1 MAGYR
6 DTSIKRKL
14 TFVILCTCILGLS
27 LTCIAFEIY
36 ERTSFRKAMV
46 GRLTEDADSL
56 GLATAASLTF
66 DDKKFAEQSLG
77 TIRSERY
84 VMSAVL
90 YDKSGNVFAEYR
102 RSGLEAGFRTPTW
115 KEEGTTFGPASLTL
129 NRGISVDGRKVGS
142 ITIVSDL
149 SELQSKMRQYRT
161 LSILVLLVSILITFV
176 ISSRLVGL
184 ITQPILH
191 LAEVASKVSAQ
202 KNYALRAVS
211 NGRDEVGK
219 LVEAFNQM
227 LTGIQERDAA
237 LQGSRDQLELRVQ
250 LRTQE
255 LRKEVSDRE
264 RAQQLQGIAY
274 DVTRVLAGS
283 NPAEITIPRVLQ
295 LLCEGLEREVG
306 VVWNLNLAAN
316 RLECADVWQRPGP
329 ALEEFINASLRTCFA
344 PGAGLLGRVWAT
356 RQPAGIEDIGKDPD
370 FTRAEAALACGLY
383 SGIAF
388 PILNDNEFIGV
399 IELFAR
405 EVHSPEPELLELGA
419 ALGSQIGQFIAR
431 KKGEKDLLD
440 AKELAEAA
448 SSAKSEF
455 LANMSH
461 EIRTP
466 LNGVMGM
473 TDLALDTNLTR
484 EQREYMD
491 TVKAS
496 SEALL
501 VVINDILDF
510 SKIEAGRIDL
520 ESVEFDVRDCLESA
534 LRTVAVRADE
544 KGLELLCEVGP
555 EVAETV
561 KGDAGR
567 LRQVIINLVGNAIKF
582 TDAGEVAVRVQADR
596 QHGAEGLLHFI
607 VSDTGIGIAQEK
619 REAIF
624 APFTQADSSTT
635 RKYGGTGLG
644 LTISNRLVSMM
655 GGAMWVESEVGKGSQ
670 FNFTAHLAAADGR
683 RIKVGAPAPPE
694 ILRGVKVLVVDDN
707 RTNRRILEGML
718 TNWEMKAITVESGA
732 LALEELSGAR
742 EAGTPYRLV
751 LTDMHMPKMDGFAL
765 IEEIRKRPELSMAT
779 IMMLTSAGHKG
790 DAARCKELGIS
801 AYLLKPIRQSELREA
816 IARVL
821 GAEKPDGAIPLIT
834 RYSLRDA
841 REPGSSLKV
850 LLAEDNLVN
859 QRLAVRLLEKRGHR
873 VVVASN
879 GLEALA
885 ALKKE
890 TFELVFMD
898 VQMPEMDGME
908 ATAAIREEEKRS
920 GEHVPVVALTA
931 HAMKGDREKCLAAG
945 MDGYL
950 TKPIRPQELDEVLEV
965 YVKNRGVR
973 MGALAAVEQTK

>member
-1 MAGYR
+1 MARYR
-6 DTSIKRKL
+6 DASIKRKL
-14 TFVILCTCILGLS
+14 TFVILCTCVLGLS
-27 LTCIAFEIY
+27 LACMAFEIY
-36 ERTSFRKAMV
+36 ERASFRDAMV
-46 GRLTEDADSL
+46 HELTANADSL
-56 GLATAASLTF
+56 GLATAASLSF
-66 DDKKFAEQSLG
+66 DDKHFAEQMLS
-77 TIRSERY
+77 TIRSERN
-84 VMSAVL
+84 VMTAVL
-90 YDKSGNVFAEYR
+90 FDKNGRFFAEYR
-102 RSGLEAGFRTPTW
+102 RNNLGAEFRTPVW
-115 KEEGTTFGPASLTL
+115 RKEGASFDEGLL
-129 NRGISVDGRKVGS
+129 RLHKDIYVDGNKVGS
-142 ITIVSDL
+142 IAIVSDL
-149 SELQSKMRQYRT
+149 SELQSKMRQYRE
-161 LSILVLLVSILITFV
+161 LSILVLLLSILVTFL

-191 LAEVASKVSAQ
+191 LADVAGRVSAQ
-202 KNYALRAVS
+202 ENYALRAVS
-211 NGRDEVGK
+211 NGQDEVGK
-219 LVEAFNQM
+219 LVTAFNQM

-237 LQGSRDQLELRVQ
+237 LQGSRDQLEVRVQ

-255 LRKEVSDRE
+255 LRKEVSERE

-283 NPAEITIPRVLQ
+283 NPVEVTLPKVLQ

-306 VVWNLNLAAN
+306 VIWNLNRAAN
-316 RLECADVWQRPGP
+316 RLECADAWQRPGP
-329 ALEEFINASLRTCFA
+329 AIEEFMNVSFGMFHA
-344 PGAGLLGRVWAT
+344 PGIGLPGRVWAS
-356 RQPAGIEDIGKDPD
+356 RQPAWLEDIGKDLNFP
-370 FTRAEAALACGLY
+370 RAKAALACGLH

-388 PILNDNEFIGV
+388 PILNDNEFTGV

-405 EVHSPEPELLELGA
+405 DVRSPEPELLELGG

-431 KKGEKDLLD
+431 KQAEKDVLN

-448 SSAKSEF
+448 SRAKSEF

-473 TDLALDTNLTR
+473 TDLALDTNLTH
-484 EQREYMD
+484 EQREYLE
-491 TVKAS
+491 TVKTS

-510 SKIEAGRIDL
+510 SKIEAGRIEL
-520 ESVEFDVRDCLESA
+520 ESTEFDLRDCLESA

-544 KGLELLCEVGP
+544 KGLELLCEVAP

-567 LRQVIINLVGNAIKF
+567 VRQVIINLVGNAIKF
-582 TDAGEVAVRVQADR
+582 TDAGEVAVRVQPDE
-596 QHGAEGLLHFI
+596 QDGAEGLLHFT
-607 VSDTGIGIAQEK
+607 VSDTGIGIPEEK
-619 REAIF
+619 QEAIF

-655 GGAMWVESEVGKGSQ
+655 GGAIWVESEMGRGSH
-670 FNFTAHLAAADGR
+670 FHFTAHLAAADAKE
-683 RIKVGAPAPPE
+683 IKVGVPAPAE

-718 TNWEMKAITVESGA
+718 NHWEMKAITVESGA
-732 LALEELSGAR
+732 LALGQLSEAR
-742 EAGTPYRLV
+742 EARAPYRLV
-751 LTDMHMPKMDGFAL
+751 LTDMHMPNMDGFAL
-765 IEEIRKRPELSMAT
+765 IEEIRKRPELSTAT

-821 GAEKPDGAIPLIT
+821 GAEKPEGAIPLIT
-834 RYSLRDA
+834 RYSLQDA

-850 LLAEDNLVN
+850 LLAEDNTVN

-873 VVVASN
+873 VVVAAN
-879 GLEALA
+879 GLEALG

-890 TFELVFMD
+890 SFDLVFMD

-920 GEHVPVVALTA
+920 GGHVPVIALTA

-950 TKPIRPQELDEVLEV
+950 TKPIRPQELDEVLDE
-965 YVKNRGVR
+965 YVKNRGARV
-973 MGALAAVEQTK
+973 GALATVEQGR